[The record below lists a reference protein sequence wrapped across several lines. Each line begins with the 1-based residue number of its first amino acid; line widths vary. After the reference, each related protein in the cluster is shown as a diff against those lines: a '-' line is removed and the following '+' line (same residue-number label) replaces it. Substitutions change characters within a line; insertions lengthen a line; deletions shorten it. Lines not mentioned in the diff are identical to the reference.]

1 MAAKQTEKLVKIR
14 DSALF
19 ASRSLGYKKLK
30 DLQLGVI
37 KSFAGG
43 KDVFAILPTGYEKSL
58 CYASLPILVLLDHL
72 HEQQHATIVIVV
84 TPLTAIMEEQ
94 VRPSIT
100 IAKVKKQYNYSGCQ
114 FIISAS

>member
-37 KSFAGG
+37 KSFAGQWG
-43 KDVFAILPTGYEKSL
+43 EGCLCHSHSTGYEKS
-58 CYASLPILVLLDHL
+58 
-72 HEQQHATIVIVV
+72 
-84 TPLTAIMEEQ
+84 
-94 VRPSIT
+94 
-100 IAKVKKQYNYSGCQ
+100 
-114 FIISAS
+114 